1 MFRTR
6 WVNETGNEWFG
17 STYTYIEDAQ
27 IGAKCYFEDN
37 DPDDVTD
44 DIVQI
49 WEVDEDGD
57 TVSVTAAEEYCIT
70 DFIKA

>member
-1 MFRTR
+1 MQSAQNTHDF
-6 WVNETGNEWFG
+6 VC
-17 STYTYIEDAQ
+17 EDAQ

-37 DPDDVTD
+37 DPEDVSD